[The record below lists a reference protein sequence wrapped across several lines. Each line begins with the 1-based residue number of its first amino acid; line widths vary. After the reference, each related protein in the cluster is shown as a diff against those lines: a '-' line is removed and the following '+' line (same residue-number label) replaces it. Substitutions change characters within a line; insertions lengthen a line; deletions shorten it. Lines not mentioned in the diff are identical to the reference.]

1 MHSLCLFEIDTK
13 RPHTGYDIIELGL
26 CENSKNLSL
35 LLMKVYPRVYHYDV
49 LAITRLSRFV
59 NDSVS

>member
-13 RPHTGYDIIELGL
+13 RPLTGNDIIELGL

-49 LAITRLSRFV
+49 CYVHKLCDDTILSP
-59 NDSVS
+59 